1 MNQNQSIRHGQV
13 WLDTEGKPI
22 QAHGGSI
29 FFENDTFYWYGEN
42 KEKALEACVATANL
56 DDYRTGEYV
65 VMHQKIFTIGRIWE
79 ILLNRS

>member
-42 KEKALEACVATANL
+42 KEKT
-56 DDYRTGEYV
+56 
-65 VMHQKIFTIGRIWE
+65 
-79 ILLNRS
+79 RSNNPVC

>member
-42 KEKALEACVATANL
+42 KEKTRSNNDIWHGSTLLCSK
-56 DDYRTGEYV
+56 D
-65 VMHQKIFTIGRIWE
+65 FTIGRIWE

>member
-42 KEKALEACVATANL
+42 KEKTRSNNDIWNL
-56 DDYRTGEYV
+56 FSSSRFGFIITD
-65 VMHQKIFTIGRIWE
+65 QKLTTQ
-79 ILLNRS
+79 N